1 MSPDLRDAL
10 RNAVTAAILTPFDA
24 AGKPHVEAAGPYAAS
39 LVLDGVAALAVL
51 AHTGRGLH
59 LSDDA
64 RRAVVQTVR
73 DAVDVPLIAGIGLP
87 SYGSASPSS
96 VERRLAQAGVEMAV
110 CGADALMIYPVA
122 RDAHPDIAALH
133 ASVARA
139 SGLPV
144 VAFVLYEAASGHR
157 YSVDLARRLVATE
170 GVLGIKTAVLDD
182 AMTCQDLI
190 TGCRGERPETIV
202 FTGEDR
208 MLGPSFMWGAD
219 AALVGIAAALPRL
232 TVDLVNA
239 WTQQRLA
246 DFIAASGVVDALA
259 ALTFKAPMDTY
270 VQRMAWLA
278 GWEGRL
284 PANLCHDPMSAP
296 SSSRERRELIAAV
309 EKIAVEKAVVRKS
322 VGAVASGR

>member
-1 MSPDLRDAL
+1 MSPDPRVAL

-24 AGKPHVEAAGPYAAS
+24 SGSPAVEAVGPYAAS
-39 LVLDGVAALAVL
+39 LVRDGVGALAVL

-59 LSDDA
+59 LSSDV
-64 RRAVVQTVR
+64 RMAVVGTVR
-73 DAVDVPLIAGIGLP
+73 DAADVPIIAGIGLP
-87 SYGSASPSS
+87 SYGNDSPSS
-96 VERRLAQAGVEMAV
+96 VEQRLVHAGEEMAAS
-110 CGADALMIYPVA
+110 GADALMIYPVA
-122 RDAHPDIAALH
+122 RDAHPDIAGLH

-157 YSVDLARRLVATE
+157 YSVDLARRLVASE

-190 TGCRGERPETIV
+190 TSCQAENPETV
-202 FTGEDR
+202 LFTGEDR
-208 MLGPSFMWGAD
+208 MLGPSLMWGAD

-239 WTQQRLA
+239 WTQQRHS
-246 DFIAASGVVDALA
+246 DFITASGLVDALA

-278 GWEGRL
+278 SWEGRL
-284 PANLCHDPMSAP
+284 PAELCHDPVSAP
-296 SSSRERRELIAAV
+296 TPEHERRELIAAV
-309 EKIAVEKAVVRKS
+309 EKV
-322 VGAVASGR
+322 VGAVQSGR

>member
-1 MSPDLRDAL
+1 MSPDPRDAL

-24 AGKPHVEAAGPYAAS
+24 SGKAHVEAVGPYATS
-39 LVLDGVAALAVL
+39 LVRDGVGALAVL

-59 LSDDA
+59 LSDDVRKA
-64 RRAVVQTVR
+64 LVRTVR
-73 DAVDVPLIAGIGLP
+73 GAVDVPLIAGIGLP
-87 SYGSASPSS
+87 SYGSDSPSS
-96 VERRLAQAGVEMAV
+96 VERRLVHAGEEMAA
-110 CGADALMIYPVA
+110 CGADALMVYPVA

-157 YSVDLARRLVATE
+157 YCVDLARRIVATE

-190 TGCRGERPETIV
+190 TGCHAERPETIV

-239 WTQQRLA
+239 WAQQRHS
-246 DFIAASGVVDALA
+246 DFVAASGLVDALA
-259 ALTFKAPMDTY
+259 ALTFRAPMDTY

-278 GWEGRL
+278 EWEGRL
-284 PANLCHDPMSAP
+284 PAELCHDPVSAP
-296 SSSRERRELIAAV
+296 DFEYERRELVAAV
-309 EKIAVEKAVVRKS
+309 EKI
-322 VGAVASGR
+322 VGAVPSGR

>member
-1 MSPDLRDAL
+1 MSPDPRDAL

-24 AGKPHVEAAGPYAAS
+24 SGTPHVDAVGPYAAS
-39 LVLDGVAALAVL
+39 LVSDGVAALAVL

-59 LSDDA
+59 LSDDV
-64 RRAVVQTVR
+64 RRAVVRTVR
-73 DAVDVPLIAGIGLP
+73 DSVDVPLIAGIGLP
-87 SYGSASPSS
+87 TYGNDEPSS
-96 VERRLAQAGVEMAV
+96 VERRLVRAGVEMAAS
-110 CGADALMIYPVA
+110 GADALMIYPVA
-122 RDAHPDIAALH
+122 RDAHPDIAGLH

-190 TGCRGERPETIV
+190 TGCRAERPETII

-208 MLGPSFMWGAD
+208 MLGPSLMWGAD

-232 TVDLVNA
+232 TVDLVDA
-239 WTQQRLA
+239 WTQQRYA
-246 DFIAASGVVDALA
+246 DFITASGLVDVLA

-278 GWEGRL
+278 EWEGRL
-284 PANLCHDPMSAP
+284 PARLCHDPVSASTP
-296 SSSRERRELIAAV
+296 ADERRELIAAV
-309 EKIAVEKAVVRKS
+309 AKI
-322 VGAVASGR
+322 VGAVPAGR